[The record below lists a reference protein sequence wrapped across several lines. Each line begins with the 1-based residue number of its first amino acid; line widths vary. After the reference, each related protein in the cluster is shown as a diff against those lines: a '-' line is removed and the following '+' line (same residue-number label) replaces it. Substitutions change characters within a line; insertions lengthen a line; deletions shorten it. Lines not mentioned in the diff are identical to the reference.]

1 MLTYAV
7 QVVEQMLAGGVPM
20 ESAAD
25 KLLKFSA
32 DFGAGMC
39 I

>member
-1 MLTYAV
+1 MLTCAV
-7 QVVEQMLAGGVPM
+7 QVVEQMLAGGVSI

-32 DFGAGMC
+32 DFGAGIC